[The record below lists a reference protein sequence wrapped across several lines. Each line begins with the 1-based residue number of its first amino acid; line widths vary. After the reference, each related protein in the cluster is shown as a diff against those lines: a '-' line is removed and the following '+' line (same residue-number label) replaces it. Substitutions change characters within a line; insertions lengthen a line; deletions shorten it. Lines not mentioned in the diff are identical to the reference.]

1 MDIETVTYLKHLR
14 FVCHQKQL
22 QKLYDILM
30 YTTELTSVTSV
41 ISNNGRVQNCQR
53 ICSLNR
59 RLTMMRLFNPLFHV
73 GG

>member
-30 YTTELTSVTSV
+30 YTTELTSVISV
-41 ISNNGRVQNCQR
+41 ISNNGRVQNSVSEYVASTD
-53 ICSLNR
+53 I
-59 RLTMMRLFNPLFHV
+59 
-73 GG
+73 